1 MREQIMRAAGDLF
14 GDNGYAGTSVGA
26 IAEAVEISPA
36 ALYWHFDS
44 KEALFVELLVE
55 AIESYARSLDQALT
69 GVIDP
74 ADQLRRLALAHA
86 ESVLTDPKVS
96 KSVFSAYTLAHSI
109 SPESYRRIHD
119 RQRDQIERWRR
130 VVDAG
135 AERGEFHVSD
145 TAVVVFA
152 LTDICEATGSWANA
166 DGRLTPREIGEEYGE
181 FALRVAGY
189 GLPAAP
195 PRIEAAHQL
204 PPSTPDRQQS
214 DKPQPDASLR
224 DTVIRE
230 AAALFR
236 AKGFPGTSVGDIAR
250 ASKMSPASLYWHF
263 SNKEHLLYELVTA
276 ALDDYER
283 FVDASLDGVEGPV
296 AQLAAFARGHV
307 LSVYDDPNVSNM
319 AVAHTFG
326 SLARWLSAEHRTE
339 IRSRLLHQFHRC
351 RAIIREGKKQG
362 VFLVDHPS
370 LAAWAVLDM
379 CDAAASWYDP
389 SGRYPVDWVVDE
401 YAEYAVRI
409 VGWRMVEAGRGE
421 RASALVPASAA
432 SGVA

>member
-55 AIESYARSLDQALT
+55 GIASYAERLDAALT
-69 GVIDP
+69 GVSDP
-74 ADQLRRLALAHA
+74 ADQLRQLAVAHTEA
-86 ESVLTDPKVS
+86 VLTDPKVA
-96 KSVFSAYTLAHSI
+96 KSVFSAYTLAHSV

-135 AERGEFHVSD
+135 VERGEFHVSD
-145 TAVVVFA
+145 TAVIVFA
-152 LTDICEATGSWANA
+152 LTDICEATGSWASA
-166 DGRLTPREIGEEYGE
+166 DGPLMAHEIGEEYGE

-195 PRIEAAHQL
+195 TRIKAAHRER
-204 PPSTPDRQQS
+204 PATPDREQA
-214 DKPQPDASLR
+214 DKPQGDASLR

-250 ASKMSPASLYWHF
+250 AAKMSPASLYWHF
-263 SNKEHLLYELVTA
+263 SNKEHLLYELLTA
-276 ALDDYER
+276 AVDDYER
-283 FVDASLDGVEGPV
+283 FVDGELDGVDGPV

-307 LSVYDDPNVSNM
+307 LSVFDDPNVANM

-326 SLARWLSAEHRTE
+326 SLARSLSPEHRTE

-351 RAIIREGKKQG
+351 REIIRAGKKEG

-370 LAAWAVLDM
+370 LAAFAVLDM

-389 SGRYPVDWVVDE
+389 SGRYSMDWVVDE
-401 YAEYAVRI
+401 YAEFAVRI
-409 VGWRMVEAGRGE
+409 AGWRMVEAGQGDRVSE
-421 RASALVPASAA
+421 VAFPSAS
-432 SGVA
+432 SGLA